1 MTTIKSREMFEEEE
15 LEQEEYKNDEVVF
28 YSFIP
33 MFDDEETFKM
43 SDGRKQAFIR
53 VAKWLFD
60 CAGVTPEEFMK
71 QAALDRPDPA
81 ENSQRQY

>member
-43 SDGRKQAFIR
+43 SDGRKQAFMR

-60 CAGVTPEEFMK
+60 CAGVTVEEFMK
-71 QAALDRPDPA
+71 QAALDKPDPDR
-81 ENSQRQY
+81 E